1 MKWINIALLLLLLN
15 SCENNKIEQISFSK
29 DDVKIT
35 YKGKQNNLI
44 YTISSNDIILFTEN
58 IDVINGG
65 VYSLPLLTKE
75 FINNKVDTLAYLITQ
90 KGNFSINYTFKLGT
104 TILADSV
111 INYTHHHLKDTTSLI
126 YAELLSDKF
135 GTIKKNDYSEYEK
148 RAKTFLVENN
158 LKTNKTFVDKMA
170 CNIFLLLNH
179 GRENRYKLS
188 KAKIYNALPKT
199 PITVKTNI
207 NAKYFYL
214 VAVEN
219 ENDIKEF
226 VKNEIV
232 NDFKQGNINTI
243 DGDKQIQ
250 LNLTKLENSNNLL
263 YIFTLGIDEDW
274 NFNYQFVGGMIL
286 DNLAPNFSG
295 YISMYDG
302 VSHSTEKTP
311 IFGEI
316 KFKDYYIEYK
326 EYYHINSFI
335 YKVTWGD
342 FSGNDYSGYPISL
355 SVRFNKW
362 GDFDHLIL
370 QGKKYYPKSNDIYQD
385 RFVFEHRFPRLKIG
399 DNFITIKFIDQVGNS
414 SSKEIN
420 IRTQQT
426 HNNNID
432 INSTIFNDIEIN
444 NNIYDNED

>member
-1 MKWINIALLLLLLN
+1 M
-15 SCENNKIEQISFSK
+15 
-29 DDVKIT
+29 
-35 YKGKQNNLI
+35 
-44 YTISSNDIILFTEN
+44 
-58 IDVINGG
+58 
-65 VYSLPLLTKE
+65 
-75 FINNKVDTLAYLITQ
+75 
-90 KGNFSINYTFKLGT
+90 
-104 TILADSV
+104 
-111 INYTHHHLKDTTSLI
+111 
-126 YAELLSDKF
+126 
-135 GTIKKNDYSEYEK
+135 
-148 RAKTFLVENN
+148 
-158 LKTNKTFVDKMA
+158 
-170 CNIFLLLNH
+170 
-179 GRENRYKLS
+179 
-188 KAKIYNALPKT
+188 
-199 PITVKTNI
+199 
-207 NAKYFYL
+207 
-214 VAVEN
+214 
-219 ENDIKEF
+219 
-226 VKNEIV
+226 
-232 NDFKQGNINTI
+232 
-243 DGDKQIQ
+243 
-250 LNLTKLENSNNLL
+250 

-335 YKVTWGD
+335 YEVTWGD